1 MTIQVSGAG
10 AIVVGNRL
18 GDISTFDERDLKLLE
33 TLAQHLGVS
42 LESARL
48 GILQAEVAQLNE
60 INQMKDI

>member
-1 MTIQVSGAG
+1 MISPIPGQAGVVG

-18 GDISTFDERDLKLLE
+18 GDISALDQRDLKLLE

-48 GILQAEVAQLNE
+48 GMQAEVAQR
-60 INQMKDI
+60 